1 MAIANITGNILTDSG
16 VSTSSLVSGSGT
28 TNYVSK
34 FTGASTLGN
43 SLIFDNGTNVGIGTT
58 TLGGRLD
65 VQAGGTSAFTY
76 YFRNSA
82 GGYGG
87 GVYNTGGNNTQLYL
101 ATSAGTENVLLSP
114 SGASY
119 FLGGSLAVGTSN
131 PTGRLMLYST
141 GNVFQNI
148 VSPSGGST
156 QVGINLSPSM
166 SDGELASNPAQASIY
181 ATDSNFGANIIFAN
195 KATGAVG
202 NALTERMR
210 ITSGGVIAI
219 ATTGK
224 TWESSYRA
232 LELGNGFALMAHAT
246 NSDGYIT
253 SNTYYD
259 GSWRISSQ
267 NNVRPS
273 IFRVYDGLQLETGNS
288 TASVGTAV
296 ATTVVFKVNI
306 SGNVTNLNNSYGQ
319 ISDVSLKKDITPSTP
334 KLDDLMKVNIV
345 NFKFIN
351 DETEQKQ
358 IGVIAQELEEIFPS
372 MIDIDADGLKSVKY
386 SVFVPMLI
394 KAIQELNDK
403 VSALENKS

>member
-28 TNYVSK
+28 TNYLPK
-34 FTGASTLGN
+34 FTGASTLGDSIIRDSGTIGINMAPDTNVFSVTGTANNWATSTWASTTTGQSFGAIIRGGTN
-43 SLIFDNGTNVGIGTT
+43 SSDVAFRVNNAANSSTFFTINGNGNVGIGTSSPQRTLSIANGGPTVEIDPNGGAAGPIYFNYNRSTSTYT
-58 TLGGRLD
+58 TPEYWALEHKFMSNGG
-65 VQAGGTSAFTY
+65 
-76 YFRNSA
+76 
-82 GGYGG
+82 
-87 GVYNTGGNNTQLYL
+87 
-101 ATSAGTENVLLSP
+101 
-114 SGASY
+114 
-119 FLGGSLAVGTSN
+119 
-131 PTGRLMLYST
+131 
-141 GNVFQNI
+141 
-148 VSPSGGST
+148 
-156 QVGINLSPSM
+156 
-166 SDGELASNPAQASIY
+166 
-181 ATDSNFGANIIFAN
+181 
-195 KATGAVG
+195 
-202 NALTERMR
+202 TERMR